1 MFLQA
6 GCMDGKSF
14 SQDMFS
20 PYSRDGFT
28 IVPLNTGTAFCLAFV
43 NSVYCCCSF
52 SHCLFADGLLGGIF
66 PQRELIIHE
75 MKCYHS
81 AFESR
86 CKASKDMETCG

>member
-1 MFLQA
+1 MQA

-86 CKASKDMETCG
+86 CKASKDMEMCG